1 MAAIA
6 IIGMACEFPGA
17 HSPEQLWQDVLAGR
31 RHFRRAPKE
40 RLPQEY
46 FDPDPATP
54 GTSYTDKMA
63 VLEGWQFDPLEFRI
77 PPVSFEASDMAHWLA
92 LYVARAA
99 LRDSG
104 IDLNAADRS
113 RIGVVLGNTL
123 TGEFSRSH
131 NMRHR
136 WPYTERSI
144 RRVLDAS
151 GLDQARAEGLLLA
164 IRTSYEG
171 PLPDITEDSLA
182 GNMANTI
189 AGRICGYFDLGGGGY
204 IVDGACSS
212 SLLSI
217 ARACG
222 ALVDNEMDVALAGG
236 VDVSLDPF
244 EVVGF
249 AKAFALARDD
259 IRPYDEA
266 AEGMLPG
273 EGCGIFVLMREE
285 DARAQGRPIHAVLR
299 GWGISSDGAGGI
311 TAPEVEGQMRALR
324 AAYRRAGYP
333 ISGIGL
339 IEGHGTGTALGDR
352 VEIAAVLG
360 LLQDAPP
367 SEPIRIGSI
376 KAQIGHCKA
385 AAGSAGLIKAVM
397 ALKRK
402 ILPPTMNCAR
412 PSPAFGQPLAKLRPA
427 RVGSA
432 WETGQEKR
440 RASVSAMGFGGA
452 NAHVTLEEADS
463 DGSAS
468 PDDLA
473 LLASAQSTELILLS
487 AATREA
493 LAGRI
498 EDLIPIA
505 DRISR
510 AELTDLSAALAASGP
525 AEAVRAAVVTDSPWH
540 LAAAL
545 RRLLQQLRDGNDLS
559 AIEDDSV
566 LAGVAKPAPRWGALF
581 PGQGSHRLNMGE
593 HFLRRFPFV
602 RALYED
608 AGRDV
613 SGLVFRDL
621 PGADETVRRQW
632 ELDLRD
638 TRAAQPAIVVS
649 SIATL
654 KVLAFFGL
662 QPSVSVGHSLGEIT
676 ALHAAGAFDAAA
688 AVALAGARGV
698 AMSKLHMDDPGAML
712 AIAAPAEEV
721 ERLLS
726 AAGSSLSVSN
736 YNSRRQTVVSGGSD
750 DIAGLREAC
759 AAKGLRC
766 TKLPVSHAFHS
777 GIVAPAAAE
786 FRSALQQLTFHEPD
800 GRCIST
806 SLGRAIPP
814 GADLKDLLSEQIR
827 RPVRFIDAVAAAQ
840 LDAPDLWI
848 EVGPGGA
855 LTDFLAAIP
864 AAEGATSL
872 RTDAS
877 GEDGFSLLNHVLA
890 RAFVLGLPVATD
902 RLFAHRFHRAFDAKS
917 YRPVFITN
925 PCERTVSA
933 AADTVQL
940 ASADLVAPR
949 SAAAVAAVRPE
960 SDAALTGEAALLEF
974 AVEWIAK
981 RTGFPKSAIGHDK
994 RFRDDLNLDSIKVGE
1009 LVVLLSRKSKQRVR
1023 SDPGTLANAT
1033 LTQLVASLHPGESG
1047 GPPNDP
1053 APAPSGLG
1061 EWVRPFRMMRMP
1073 APIEREPA
1081 RAFPASGL
1089 AIVVAQS
1096 DSPRVEAIADVLRQ
1110 TGLAVRIASESEL
1123 IEQGSAPGNLA
1134 VLIVELETDAA
1145 MASLDLDPAGFD
1157 LRVEGFA
1164 SRLFRLSR
1172 WALAARREDAPPLP
1186 GLLLRPAGSDG
1197 DTAAELDAGAG
1208 FVRSLRQ
1215 EHSGADWKWVALPA
1229 AWPPA
1234 AWADQVLRELAHGG
1248 RAAVAYDRD
1257 GQRVADMACLV
1268 QPAGSAGLPLL
1279 SSNDVAL
1286 VSGGAKGITFE
1297 LALELAR
1304 RTGCKLALIGSSAEP
1319 RDAQGESAA
1328 NLRRLRDE
1336 GVDHVYLQADI
1347 TDLSAL
1353 QTAAARAEDRLG
1365 RVTAVLHGAGV
1376 SVPHDF
1382 RDKPLEEFVT
1392 CVRVKARGLYN
1403 LLRVAPPG
1411 GLKALHVISSVLGY
1425 TGMRG
1430 QTDYTFANAWLD
1442 EAVRGVKARH
1452 PSVHC
1457 LSLGYSVWSGTG
1469 LGHKANLVDGL
1480 RSFGVAPISIAEGVA
1495 IYGGLLEQTCDD
1507 TRFVITGSL
1516 PAGFEAELHAKG
1528 HPPRS
1533 RFLEKIVRYIPG
1545 VELVAESVLSRSTD
1559 LYLDEH
1565 VFAETP
1571 LFPGVMAIE
1580 AMIQASTL
1588 CADRPDIPVLRNVVF
1603 SRPLAMP
1610 GDDKVTLRIEAQA
1623 DLPDNGTVRVRAVV
1637 RSDQD
1642 DFRQDHF
1649 AAECWFGLSAELPA
1663 EMPPHGDPLDLNPEA
1678 FSPSPLFQG
1687 KLFRRIVA
1695 VREHAMEDTCVT
1707 DIAVPSGEAYF
1718 AGGVHPGP
1726 IVTCPA
1732 VQDAFL
1738 QSGAIILPPGC
1749 LPVSAAEFRLF
1760 RRLVP
1765 GEILH
1770 CRVVVTRTV
1779 EGHRGN
1785 LTVWDSQGNLVET
1798 VVDLVLKGTALGG
1811 IRRLPAAEPRA
1822 LADVIAELDRISGY
1836 AQVAISTATRA
1847 ECRDVADP
1855 RHGSRVAGLQATRRA
1870 AVDFART
1877 KQKRLLDPGKVDVAR
1892 RRDGKPELCISG
1904 SDLRGADV
1912 TIADSAGLSVSV
1924 VGLPPIGVDVEAVEV
1939 RNCETWRGL
1948 LGVEGYD
1955 LALRVER
1962 ETGETFDTAATR
1974 VWTLLEAGRK
1984 AQGSQR
1990 LMPAFESNPGST
2002 WVAFK
2007 MEGIRILSVVV
2018 FHPGQTGLLMALAV
2032 AMPAAEHIVPRTLA
2046 GLGYDP
2052 NRIGIAATN
2061 GGPRGQFAFHHRF
2074 PVSFRN
2080 AQSFGGK
2087 VYFTNYADWLGTVR
2101 EFALAPV
2108 RARLTDSFAGGI
2120 FALATNHF
2128 HMRVWGDA
2136 KVDDVIEARLWIDAV
2151 SPDGG
2156 IVDFSAEWS
2165 KLLPG
2170 GVTESLAYTAM
2181 RASYIEVTGH
2191 GEARLCPPPD
2201 FLRTFLLDIAPKGPA
2216 PDAYEVIDA
2225 YDART
2230 ERIERGETIVSC
2242 LQETGDCPL
2251 LHEEHFQTALED
2263 SNVVGNVY
2271 FSNYPKWIGRT
2282 CDLFFHRTFAAEFGP
2297 AGSGEWFTL
2306 VCDIDHLQEAMPY
2319 DEISVRLHLDRVFRN
2334 GLDLRCELYLKNGS
2348 VLGRKLAVARLAL
2361 AWVSRQRDSALQAEA
2376 MPVAVLNELAAKAGR
2391 PAPQIIDDRIFANV

>member
-17 HSPEQLWQDVLAGR
+17 HSPEQLWQNVLAGR

-40 RLPQEY
+40 RLPPEY

-54 GTSYTDKMA
+54 GTSYADKMA

-99 LRDSG
+99 IQDSG
-104 IDLNAADRS
+104 IDLSAADRS

-151 GLDQARAEGLLLA
+151 GLDKARTDGLLLA
-164 IRTSYEG
+164 IRNGYEG
-171 PLPDITEDSLA
+171 PLPQITEDSLA

-222 ALVDNEMDVALAGG
+222 ALIDNEMDVALAGG

-285 DARAQGRPIHAVLR
+285 DARAQGLRVHAVLR

-311 TAPEVEGQMRALR
+311 TAPEVEGQMRALNS
-324 AAYRRAGYP
+324 AYRRAGYP
-333 ISGIGL
+333 IGSVGL
-339 IEGHGTGTALGDR
+339 IEGHGTGTALGDK

-360 LLQDAPP
+360 LLQDAAPP
-367 SEPIRIGSI
+367 DPIRIGSI

-402 ILPPTMNCAR
+402 ILPPTFNCVR
-412 PSPAFGQPLAKLRPA
+412 PSPAFGQPLGKLRPSLI
-427 RVGSA
+427 GSV
-432 WETGQEKR
+432 WETGAEKR

-452 NAHVTLEEADS
+452 NAHVTLEEAYP
-463 DGSAS
+463 DGGAS

-473 LLASAQSTELILLS
+473 LLASAQSSELILLS
-487 AATREA
+487 AATRDA

-510 AELTDLSAALAASGP
+510 AELTDLSAALAASDR
-525 AEAVRAAVVTDSPWH
+525 AAAVRAALVTDSPWH

-545 RRLLQQLRDGNDLS
+545 RRLLQQLRDGTDFS
-559 AIEDDSV
+559 EIEDDTV
-566 LAGVAKPAPRWGALF
+566 LIGVARPAPRLGALF
-581 PGQGSHRLNMGE
+581 PGQGTHRLNMGE
-593 HFLRRFPFV
+593 HLLRRFPFV
-602 RALYED
+602 RDLHD
-608 AGRDV
+608 GAGRNV

-621 PGADETVRRQW
+621 LGADEAIRRQW

-649 SIATL
+649 SIAML
-654 KVLAFFGL
+654 QVLAFFGL
-662 QPSVSVGHSLGEIT
+662 KPSVCIGHSLGEIT
-676 ALHAAGAFDAAA
+676 ALHAAGAFDAAT
-688 AVALAGARGV
+688 AVALAGARGM
-698 AMSKLHMDDPGAML
+698 AMSELRVADPGAML
-712 AIAAPAEEV
+712 AIAAPAGEV
-721 ERLLS
+721 ERLLA

-736 YNSRRQTVVSGGSD
+736 FNSRRQTVVSGGSD
-750 DIAGLREAC
+750 DIAALRAAC

-766 TKLPVSHAFHS
+766 TLLPVSHAFHS
-777 GIVAPAAAE
+777 DIVAPAAAAL
-786 FRSALQQLTFHEPD
+786 RSAMQPMTFHPLD
-800 GRCIST
+800 GSCIST
-806 SLGRAIPP
+806 CRGGAVPP
-814 GADLKDLLSEQIR
+814 DADLKDLLSEQLR
-827 RPVRFIDAVAAAQ
+827 HPVRFVGAVAAAQ
-840 LDAPDLWI
+840 RDAPDLWI
-848 EVGPGGA
+848 EIGPGGV
-855 LTDFLAAIP
+855 LTEFLRAIP
-864 AAEGATSL
+864 EADGATSL
-872 RTDAS
+872 RTDVA
-877 GEDGFSLLNHVLA
+877 GEDGFLLLNQVLA
-890 RAFVLGLPVATD
+890 RAFVLGFPVATE
-902 RLFAHRFHRAFDAKS
+902 RLFEYRFHRDFDVSS
-917 YRPVFITN
+917 YHPVFITN
-925 PCERTVSA
+925 PCERLVEPA
-933 AADTVQL
+933 PGNVQL
-940 ASADLVAPR
+940 ASAGLAAAG
-949 SAAAVAAVRPE
+949 SAAVAAVRPDT
-960 SDAALTGEAALLEF
+960 DAALTGEAALLEF

-1033 LTQLVASLHPGESG
+1033 LAQLVASLHPGEYCGS
-1047 GPPNDP
+1047 P
-1053 APAPSGLG
+1053 ADGRGLG
-1061 EWVRPFRMMRMP
+1061 DWVRPFRMMRMP
-1073 APIEREPA
+1073 APIERDPA

-1089 AIVVAQS
+1089 AIVVAKS
-1096 DSPRVEAIADVLRQ
+1096 DSPRVDAIADVLRQ
-1110 TGLAVRIASESEL
+1110 TGLAVRIASESYL
-1123 IEQGSAPGNLA
+1123 IEQGDAPANLA
-1134 VLIVELETDAA
+1134 VLIMVLETDAG
-1145 MASLDLDPAGFD
+1145 MASLDLDPDGFD

-1164 SRLFRLSR
+1164 SRLFGLSR
-1172 WALAARREDAPPLP
+1172 WALAARREDAPPLL
-1186 GLLLRPAGSDG
+1186 GLMLRPACNDG

-1215 EHSGADWKWVALPA
+1215 EHSGADWKWVAVPA

-1248 RAAVAYDRD
+1248 RAAVAYEPD
-1257 GQRVADMACLV
+1257 GERVADMACLA
-1268 QPAGSAGLPLL
+1268 QPAGAAGLRLL
-1279 SSNDVAL
+1279 SSADVAL

-1304 RTGCKLALIGSSAEP
+1304 RTGCKLALIGSSPEP
-1319 RDAQGESAA
+1319 RDAEGEHAA

-1336 GVDHVYLQADI
+1336 RVDHIYLQADI
-1347 TDLSAL
+1347 TDLSAV
-1353 QTAAARAEDRLG
+1353 QRAAARAVDRLG
-1365 RVTAVLHGAGV
+1365 PVTAVLHGAGV
-1376 SVPHDF
+1376 SVPRDF
-1382 RDKPLEEFVT
+1382 RDKPLQEFLQ

-1403 LLRVAPPG
+1403 LLRVAPAG
-1411 GLKALHVISSVLGY
+1411 SLKALHVISSVLGH

-1430 QTDYTFANAWLD
+1430 QTDYAFANAWLD

-1480 RSFGVAPISIAEGVA
+1480 RSFGVAPISAADGVG
-1495 IYGGLLEQTCDD
+1495 IYGGLLEQTCDFS
-1507 TRFVITGSL
+1507 RFVITGSL
-1516 PAGFEAELHAKG
+1516 PAAFEVELHAKG

-1545 VELVAESVLSRSTD
+1545 VELAAESVLSRSTD

-1565 VFAETP
+1565 VFAGTP

-1580 AMIQASTL
+1580 AMIQTSMA

-1623 DLPDNGTVRVRAVV
+1623 DLPDNGTVRVRVVV

-1642 DFRQDHF
+1642 NFRQDHF
-1649 AAECWFGLSAELPA
+1649 AAECWFGLSPELPA
-1663 EMPPHGDPLDLNPEA
+1663 EIPPPGDPLDLNPED

-1695 VREHAMEDTCVT
+1695 VREHAMEDSCVT
-1707 DIAVPSGEAYF
+1707 DIAVPSAEAYF
-1718 AGGVHPGP
+1718 RSGVHPSP

-1760 RRLVP
+1760 RRPVP

-1770 CRVVVTRTV
+1770 CRVVVARTA
-1779 EGHRGN
+1779 EGYRGN
-1785 LTVWDSQGNLVET
+1785 LTIWDSQGYLVET
-1798 VVDLVLKGTALGG
+1798 VADLVLKETALGG
-1811 IRRLPAAEPRA
+1811 IRRLPAAEPRV
-1822 LADVIAELDRISGY
+1822 LADVVAELQRFSGY
-1836 AQVAISTATRA
+1836 APVAMATAAHT

-1855 RHGSRVAGLQATRRA
+1855 RRVSRVAGLLATRRA

-1877 KQKRLLDPGKVDVAR
+1877 KQKRLLDPAKVDLMR
-1892 RRDGKPELCISG
+1892 RRDGKPELCITG
-1904 SDLRGADV
+1904 AELRGADV
-1912 TIADSAGLSVSV
+1912 TMADAVGLSVSV
-1924 VGLPPIGVDVEAVEV
+1924 VGLPPIGVDIEAVEP
-1939 RNCETWRGL
+1939 RNCETWLGL
-1948 LGVEGYD
+1948 LGVDGYD

-1974 VWTLLEAGRK
+1974 VWTLFEAGRK
-1984 AQGSQR
+1984 AQGSQQ
-1990 LMPAFESNPGST
+1990 LIPAFDSDLGST
-2002 WVAFK
+2002 WVAFRTDT
-2007 MEGIRILSVVV
+2007 IRVLSVVV
-2018 FHPGQTGLLMALAV
+2018 CHPGQPGVLLALSA
-2032 AMPAAEHIVPRTLA
+2032 AMPLADHIVPQTLA
-2046 GLGYDP
+2046 GLGYEPD
-2052 NRIGIAATN
+2052 RIGIAATN
-2061 GGPRGQFAFHHRF
+2061 GGPRGQFAFHQRF

-2128 HMRVWGDA
+2128 YMRVWGDA

-2170 GVTESLAYTAM
+2170 GATESLAYTAM
-2181 RASYIEVTGH
+2181 RASHIEITGH
-2191 GEARLCPPPD
+2191 GEARLSPPPD
-2201 FLRTFLLDIAPKGPA
+2201 FLRTFLLDIAPEGA
-2216 PDAYEVIDA
+2216 ARDAYEVIDA

-2230 ERIERGETIVSC
+2230 ERVGRGEEIFSC
-2242 LQETGDCPL
+2242 LQAAGDCPL

-2271 FSNYPKWIGRT
+2271 FSGYPKWIGRT
-2282 CDLFFHRTFAAEFGP
+2282 CDLFFHKTFAAEFGP
-2297 AGSGEWFTL
+2297 SGSGEWFTL

-2319 DEISVRLHLDRVFRN
+2319 DEISVRLHLDRVLRK
-2334 GLDLRCELYLKNGS
+2334 GLDLRCELYLKNGA

-2361 AWVSRQRDSALQAEA
+2361 AWVPRQRDSALLAEA
-2376 MPVAVLNELAAKAGR
+2376 VPAAVLNELAVKASR
-2391 PAPQIIDDRIFANV
+2391 PCPQIIDDRIFANVK